1 MSAGTPFTSTAP
13 PPQNSRSKPN
23 AAKSTA
29 FSSSNAYSFS
39 ENARRSGK
47 RSRWL
52 TDDPLVRSE
61 QVIVVQ
67 HPFPRPAQVH
77 DHPLAAVQR
86 RGIPV
91 AEHRHTA
98 ETSRR
103 IVHQPLL
110 HRFPG
115 RRNEL
120 HFGRSEPGRRDHL
133 VVSILRPHT
142 LSGRHLPVVRSV
154 EARKIHVGHPF
165 RHIGSVIRTKRVVTL
180 VRHRLGFTVNGPFGQ
195 HRNLDAVRLIEIHE
209 RHRSRLGES
218 FPHGGVD
225 DLPHGLFVSELD
237 FGLLGMDIDVDPRR
251 VDRQVEKIGGRTG
264 IGNQLL
270 VSLQDRLEKIGERK

>member
-13 PPQNSRSKPN
+13 PPQTPGRNPTPRNRPHSPRATHIRFRKRETLREKELL
-23 AAKSTA
+23 AD
-29 FSSSNAYSFS
+29 
-39 ENARRSGK
+39 RRSVGQ
-47 RSRWL
+47 
-52 TDDPLVRSE
+52 E
-61 QVIVVQ
+61 QQVIVVQ

-154 EARKIHVGHPF
+154 EARKSTSG
-165 RHIGSVIRTKRVVTL
+165 IRSDT
-180 VRHRLGFTVNGPFGQ
+180 
-195 HRNLDAVRLIEIHE
+195 
-209 RHRSRLGES
+209 
-218 FPHGGVD
+218 
-225 DLPHGLFVSELD
+225 SEA
-237 FGLLGMDIDVDPRR
+237 
-251 VDRQVEKIGGRTG
+251 
-264 IGNQLL
+264 
-270 VSLQDRLEKIGERK
+270 